1 MQSEIQNEKP
11 TIEEVKQQIDAIG
24 LPDVTAEEI
33 LTLVREPLAHV
44 AFKTE
49 AGDYI
54 RLVTQHCAFMLHVPS
69 LRVMVDVPVT
79 VKLHEATQVVKQSG
93 ALTTPTKPRKHRKEK
108 PEPEVRAV
116 VHPKAT
122 APILPPADEIGGG
135 LEQDSATSED

>member
-11 TIEEVKQQIDAIG
+11 TIDEVKQQIDAIG

-33 LTLVREPLAHV
+33 LTLLREPLAHV

-54 RLVTQHCAFMLHVPS
+54 RVITQHCAFMLHVPS

-93 ALTTPTKPRKHRKEK
+93 VLSTPAKLRKQRKEK
-108 PEPEVRAV
+108 PEPDVRAV

-135 LEQDSATSED
+135 LEHDSVAERE